1 MSTLNNINMNK
12 TEIIETIFKNMGLLL
27 NRRNYIKNTTI
38 DKKLLSELIEN
49 KVIYFEDNKKLSIY
63 YFDNNIKNIST
74 GSILDDY
81 LNKKIDY
88 HKFIICTNFNK
99 KVYTQIKT
107 IYKNAELFF
116 IHELMEDIPSKI
128 FIPEH
133 QLLNEEDEKTI
144 LTIFKKSELS
154 KIYENDMMVR
164 YYGGKVNNIIRIIR
178 DNKSSGKS
186 ISYRVVISGMSEIL
200 FN

>member
-1 MSTLNNINMNK
+1 MSSLNSINMNK
-12 TEIIETIFKNMGLLL
+12 NEIIETVFGNLLL
-27 NRRNYIKNTTI
+27 LFKRRNYIKNTNI
-38 DKKLLSELIEN
+38 DSKLLSELIEN

-63 YFDNNIKNIST
+63 FFDNNIKNIST

-88 HKFIICTNFNK
+88 HKFIISKNFNK
-99 KVYTQIKT
+99 KVYNQIKT
-107 IYKNAELFF
+107 IYKDSELFL

-133 QLLNEEDEKTI
+133 QLLNEEEEKNI
-144 LTIFKKSELS
+144 LTIFKQNELS

-164 YYGGKVNNIIRIIR
+164 YYGGKVNNIFRIIR
-178 DNKSSGKS
+178 NNLSSGKS
-186 ISYRVVISGMSEIL
+186 ITYRIVIPGNNDIL

>member
-1 MSTLNNINMNK
+1 MNK
-12 TEIIETIFKNMGLLL
+12 TDIIETVFQNVVLLL
-27 NRRNYIKNTTI
+27 KRRKYIKNTTI
-38 DKKLLSELIEN
+38 DSKLLSELIEN

-63 YFDNNIKNIST
+63 FFDNSIKNIST

-81 LNKKIDY
+81 LNKKMEY
-88 HKFIICTNFNK
+88 HKFIICNSFNK
-99 KVYTQIKT
+99 KVYNQIKT
-107 IYKNAELFF
+107 IYKNSELFF

-133 QLLNEEDEKTI
+133 QLLNEENEKEI
-144 LTIFKKSELS
+144 LTIFKRTDFS

-164 YYGGKVNNIIRIIR
+164 YYGGKVNNIFRIIR
-178 DNKSSGKS
+178 NNTSSGKS
-186 ISYRVVISGMSEIL
+186 VTYRIVIPGNNDIL

>member
-1 MSTLNNINMNK
+1 MSSLNSINMSKN
-12 TEIIETIFKNMGLLL
+12 EIIETVFGNLLL
-27 NRRNYIKNTTI
+27 LLKRRNYIKNTNI
-38 DKKLLSELIEN
+38 DSKLLSELIEN

-63 YFDNNIKNIST
+63 FFDNNIKNIST

-88 HKFIICTNFNK
+88 HKFIISKNFNK
-99 KVYTQIKT
+99 KVYNQIKT
-107 IYKNAELFF
+107 LYKDSELFF

-133 QLLNEEDEKTI
+133 QLLNEVEEKNI
-144 LTIFKKSELS
+144 LTIFKQNEFS

-164 YYGGKVNNIIRIIR
+164 YYGGKVNNIFRIIR
-178 DNKSSGKS
+178 NNLSSGKS
-186 ISYRVVISGMSEIL
+186 ITYRIVIQGNNDIL